1 MKRFA
6 QRSTV
11 WGLMLAMNP
20 KTLPVAVAVWK
31 VKDSFFFGG
40 GGSTAAFGYQ
50 SAVHIMSGDLSSCTK
65 GSQGPLHRTL
75 QSSVG
80 HPSD

>member
-1 MKRFA
+1 
-6 QRSTV
+6 
-11 WGLMLAMNP
+11 MNP
-20 KTLPVAVAVWK
+20 ETLPVAAAVWK
-31 VKDSFFFGG
+31 VKDSFL
-40 GGSTAAFGYQ
+40 GGSTAAFGCQ